1 MRVAEL
7 GKSCFS
13 PENEAGVYTEDA
25 KKKESVQE
33 KRRKRK
39 FRIHSRNTVADWLII
54 VFFILFSI
62 LTIYPVWYVIVG
74 SFNNGVD
81 YTAGGVWLWPREFSI
96 DNYRVV
102 VNDGRIWQGFL
113 ITILRTIIGTVSSL
127 LFVSLVAYAMSR
139 KELKFRRF
147 FHYINIFTMFFGGGL
162 IPTFLVIKM
171 LGLLNSF
178 WVYII
183 PGIYS
188 VYNMII
194 MRAFFAGIPNDLR
207 EAAYLDGAGE
217 YSIFFRIYLPLSK
230 PVLATVGLWI
240 IVGHWNTYIDAMY
253 YVTDPD
259 LYPLQYVLM
268 RIINESS
275 TPASGNGT
283 LPPSVM
289 ENITAKTVSY
299 AAIIISIIPILCV
312 YPFLQKY
319 FTKGIMIG
327 SLKG

>member
-1 MRVAEL
+1 MPKAVVLLSGGLDSTTCLAQALADGCEVTAISFRYGQRHTKEL
-7 GKSCFS
+7 TSSQNVCDYYNVDHVVIDLDLSSFRSALTRKDIDVPMDREG
-13 PENEAGVYTEDA
+13 ELDA
-25 KKKESVQE
+25 KIPITYVPARNIVFLSIAAGLCESVDAD
-33 KRRKRK
+33 
-39 FRIHSRNTVADWLII
+39 RITSVSAGEYVSVA
-54 VFFILFSI
+54 
-62 LTIYPVWYVIVG
+62 
-74 SFNNGVD
+74 D

-113 ITILRTIIGTVSSL
+113 ITILRTVIGTVSSL

-217 YSIFFRIYLPLSK
+217 YSIFFRIYLPSSMNRQRRRREMALCR
-230 PVLATVGLWI
+230 PLLWR
-240 IVGHWNTYIDAMY
+240 TSRRKRFR
-253 YVTDPD
+253 TRQ
-259 LYPLQYVLM
+259 L
-268 RIINESS
+268 
-275 TPASGNGT
+275 
-283 LPPSVM
+283 
-289 ENITAKTVSY
+289 
-299 AAIIISIIPILCV
+299 
-312 YPFLQKY
+312 
-319 FTKGIMIG
+319 
-327 SLKG
+327 